1 METYDRLN
9 EAYLKFLDELEN
21 NNYEVEQDV
30 LDLEQEVNDALEY
43 TSGEENLK
51 LSELYKKINNLINE
65 YDFFEEDYDEEAVL
79 DMMFPDRYEQ
89 GFDEDSMSYDSVFGD
104 D

>member
-21 NNYEVEQDV
+21 DNYEVEQDV

-43 TSGEENLK
+43 TSGKENLK
-51 LSELYKKINNLINE
+51 LRELSKNINIMKEE
-65 YDFFEEDYDEEAVL
+65 YDFYDEEAE
-79 DMMFPDRYEQ
+79 YK
-89 GFDEDSMSYDSVFGD
+89 
-104 D
+104 

>member
-1 METYDRLN
+1 METYNRLN

-21 NNYEVEQDV
+21 DNYEVEQDV

-43 TSGEENLK
+43 TSGKENQK
-51 LSELYKKINNLINE
+51 LRELSKNINIMKEE
-65 YDFFEEDYDEEAVL
+65 YDFYDEETEL
-79 DMMFPDRYEQ
+79 DRMFPNRD
-89 GFDEDSMSYDSVFGD
+89 DEDFDGDEISFDSVLGD

>member
-21 NNYEVEQDV
+21 DNYEVEQDV

-43 TSGEENLK
+43 TSGKENLK
-51 LSELYKKINNLINE
+51 LRELSKNINIMKEE
-65 YDFFEEDYDEEAVL
+65 YDFYDEEAEL
-79 DMMFPDRYEQ
+79 DRMFPNRENED
-89 GFDEDSMSYDSVFGD
+89 FDEDEISYDSVFGD